1 MQVLEREKEGAYTVY
16 FRAKQSNVESPP
28 FGMGK
33 IGGYLIVPFEIKE
46 GKLRI
51 TFLGNLVQ
59 VKRFLHRT
67 EIMRVRHKIVSLT
80 DAKYS
85 QESPLS
91 RLTEKQRKIL
101 IAAYKQGY
109 YDLPR
114 KINSEQLAKKLD
126 VVSSTLVEHLRK
138 AERRL
143 LIGMLD
149 S

>member
-80 DAKYS
+80 DAK
-85 QESPLS
+85 L
-91 RLTEKQRKIL
+91 
-101 IAAYKQGY
+101 
-109 YDLPR
+109 LPR
-114 KINSEQLAKKLD
+114 
-126 VVSSTLVEHLRK
+126 VSLKPPYRK
-138 AERRL
+138 AEKN
-143 LIGMLD
+143 LD
-149 S
+149 CSVQAGIL